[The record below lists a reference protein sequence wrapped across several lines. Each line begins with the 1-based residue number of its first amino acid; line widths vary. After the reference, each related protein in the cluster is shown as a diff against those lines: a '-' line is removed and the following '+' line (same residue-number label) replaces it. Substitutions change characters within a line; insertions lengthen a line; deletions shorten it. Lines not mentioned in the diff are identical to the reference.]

1 MVAIAISGF
10 VSLSLT
16 PMLCSRFL
24 KPPSEHL
31 NAFQRASERV
41 FEGLR
46 LTYAWTLRRVIRHRF
61 LTLLTAAGTLV
72 ASIYLFG
79 LVPKGFIPPQDVGQV
94 NGSLEGPQ
102 GMSYDDMVR
111 ATRQAQTIAE
121 ADPAVDGVRSQV
133 AGGNNSSSAA
143 NTAQM
148 NLHLRPRSERS
159 DTPEQIIARL
169 RPKMD
174 QIPGIRV
181 YLTNR
186 PLITIGGMQTRSN
199 YQYTLQ
205 APNIADLYRVA
216 PEFER
221 RVRALPE
228 LTDVNS
234 DLQNNNPTVTLD
246 IDRDKASA
254 LGVTAD
260 QIESALY
267 SAYGTR
273 QASTIFTPVDDFE
286 VILEVEPKYQM
297 DPTALGSLYV
307 RSSTG
312 KLVPLDAA
320 AKLRMGVGPLSVSH
334 LGQAPAV
341 TISFNT
347 RPGVSLG
354 DAVDRIQ
361 QVARETLPDNMTTS
375 FQGTAAAFQES
386 LKGMGVL
393 LLMAVL
399 VIYLVLGIL
408 YESFIHPITILS
420 GLPSAGLGAL
430 ATLLL
435 FHDELNLY
443 SFVGII
449 MLIGIVKKNA
459 IMMIDF
465 AVEAQ
470 REYGVSPDE
479 AIHEACLVRF
489 RPIMMT
495 TMAALMGTL
504 PIALGRGAGGEA
516 RRPLGLA
523 VVGGLVVSQLLTL
536 YITPVFYTYM
546 ERFHG
551 VTGIFRRKKAS
562 AVPAKVAVP
571 HGD

>member
-1 MVAIAISGF
+1 
-10 VSLSLT
+10 
-16 PMLCSRFL
+16 
-24 KPPSEHL
+24 
-31 NAFQRASERV
+31 
-41 FEGLR
+41 
-46 LTYAWTLRRVIRHRF
+46 
-61 LTLLTAAGTLV
+61 
-72 ASIYLFG
+72 
-79 LVPKGFIPPQDVGQV
+79 
-94 NGSLEGPQ
+94 
-102 GMSYDDMVR
+102 MSYDDMVR